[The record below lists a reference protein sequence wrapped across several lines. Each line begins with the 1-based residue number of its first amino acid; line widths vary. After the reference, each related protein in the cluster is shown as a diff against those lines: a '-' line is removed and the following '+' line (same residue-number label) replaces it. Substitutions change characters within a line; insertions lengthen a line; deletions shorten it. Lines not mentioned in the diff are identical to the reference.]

1 MANEYNLKPYR
12 KGEIR
17 ARENGRK
24 GGLASGIKRR
34 EQAEARRHF
43 RAYMEFSDYIK
54 KLTDAEYQDF
64 ISDLT
69 EEEQEKIQFHF
80 RPTKEDSKKWNK
92 IFKQYFR

>member
-1 MANEYNLKPYR
+1 MANIENLKPYK

-17 ARENGRK
+17 AKENGHK
-24 GGLASGIKRR
+24 GGIASGIKRR
-34 EQAEARRHF
+34 EKAETQRHF